1 MFLFLS
7 LKFLNINRIEICSCN
22 AHCSATDSISDNYFI
37 HFTTKFSKYDS
48 KEINLSALP
57 NSCSDPIQNMAD
69 IAVLHLTGD
78 QIKGLVFCYKY
89 LHAQKQVDC
98 SAGGS
103 PVVPSLSLGWT
114 EDPMFVCS

>member
-1 MFLFLS
+1 MLIAQQQTAS
-7 LKFLNINRIEICSCN
+7 V
-22 AHCSATDSISDNYFI
+22 TTISFI
-37 HFTTKFSKYDS
+37 LLQNFQNMIRR
-48 KEINLSALP
+48 EINLSALP